1 MNHMICGLHYL
12 DALKDDNN
20 LINIYKQ
27 SKHVRSSCFNF
38 IIDPNIAIHDVS
50 KKIGKSNSSPIPY
63 QEKPLKNNT
72 NLKDILLSNS
82 YKELAFHNWLS
93 YIREKG

>member
-27 SKHVRSSCFNF
+27 SKHVRSSC
-38 IIDPNIAIHDVS
+38 
-50 KKIGKSNSSPIPY
+50 
-63 QEKPLKNNT
+63 LT
-72 NLKDILLSNS
+72 LS
-82 YKELAFHNWLS
+82 
-93 YIREKG
+93 